1 MKLAII
7 GTGYV
12 GLTTGTC
19 LANLGNDIIC
29 VDVDE
34 SKIEKLKKGIVPF
47 FEPGLQEMT
56 ANNLKSGRLE
66 FTTNY
71 ADAIPKSEVIFICV
85 GTPQEEDGSV
95 NLKYVFS
102 AVESIAKHMNSYKVI
117 VNKSTVPVGTADK
130 VRELIRKNTP
140 HDFGIV
146 SNPEFLREGSAIK
159 DFMNP
164 DRIIIGVN
172 NKREEEIMTNIY
184 RGLERIGQPIV
195 VTDVKSSELI
205 KYAANCMLATRISFM
220 NMLANLCYEVGAD
233 IKQVAK
239 GIGLDDR
246 IGPRFLQ
253 AGIGYGGSCF
263 PKDVKG
269 LMQTLEEHGCDNSL
283 VKAVDNI
290 NYFQTKKFAER
301 IELVLGSLKGRKIAV
316 CGLSFKPKT
325 DDIRESSSIKLI
337 KMLKE
342 KGAEINAYDPVA
354 IENSKK
360 ELPDINYCT
369 SAYDALDGSDCLV
382 LATEWDEFRYLDKNK
397 VKNLLRQPIIFDGR
411 NIYDPQEIKEAG
423 FIYVGIGRRN

>member
-1 MKLAII
+1 
-7 GTGYV
+7 
-12 GLTTGTC
+12 
-19 LANLGNDIIC
+19 
-29 VDVDE
+29 
-34 SKIEKLKKGIVPF
+34 
-47 FEPGLQEMT
+47 
-56 ANNLKSGRLE
+56 
-66 FTTNY
+66 
-71 ADAIPKSEVIFICV
+71 
-85 GTPQEEDGSV
+85 
-95 NLKYVFS
+95 
-102 AVESIAKHMNSYKVI
+102 
-117 VNKSTVPVGTADK
+117 
-130 VRELIRKNTP
+130 
-140 HDFGIV
+140 
-146 SNPEFLREGSAIK
+146 
-159 DFMNP
+159 
-164 DRIIIGVN
+164 
-172 NKREEEIMTNIY
+172 
-184 RGLERIGQPIV
+184 
-195 VTDVKSSELI
+195 
-205 KYAANCMLATRISFM
+205 
-220 NMLANLCYEVGAD
+220 
-233 IKQVAK
+233 
-239 GIGLDDR
+239 
-246 IGPRFLQ
+246 
-253 AGIGYGGSCF
+253 
-263 PKDVKG
+263 
-269 LMQTLEEHGCDNSL
+269 MQTLEEHGCDNSL